1 MVNPST
7 DLIFGHRAG
16 PWQRFTARLMLR
28 MALRG
33 LDVDPAREIP
43 LTWSPSCH
51 IEDLRVFTRGQGP
64 AADAYVPAGEGLIV
78 GTVRMGFGHHR
89 IARSVYTWSQ
99 ALGHTTYL
107 HDLLAIDSP
116 EADAIRAMD
125 ASYSRASRISSNL
138 GGPFEWLWGKLMQQG
153 GPGSLRTSLMLAE
166 AIAPLMKGIPRD
178 IPVISSYPLNGQIAV
193 ALGFERVIN
202 LVIDNHPQHFILVP
216 GALNLVQGPA
226 WHDRFL
232 SMGVPERHLRV
243 AGHWVSEPLASHAVA
258 DSGARIARAE
268 AGHPRRLLVPVGG
281 AGAQRR
287 WLVDFLKGLAPRLR
301 DGSIRVFLNAGDHP
315 HMLVALER
323 TLESMKVGWRAIA
336 TIEQVREFCAEVPLD
351 GPEPGDLEPVV
362 LCGFET
368 HFEAFTTTDLLM
380 RVSDILVTKPSEL
393 AFFPI
398 PKLHIRRVGNHEA
411 ASAMRAAELGEGTPE
426 RRKVAHALE
435 AVDLLCGQRHPFVRM
450 CRCVAENAARGV
462 YDGSK
467 HAVQRAMGG
476 TASSARLRRVPP
488 S

>member
-1 MVNPST
+1 MPDSQT
-7 DLIFGHRAG
+7 DGVFGHRAG
-16 PWQRFTARLMLR
+16 PWERFTSRMMLR
-28 MALRG
+28 LALRG
-33 LDVDPAREIP
+33 IDVNPDREIP
-43 LTWSPSCH
+43 LTWHPSPH
-51 IEDLRVFTRGQGP
+51 VDGLRLFTRGHGQ
-64 AADAYVPAGEGLIV
+64 ADDAYVPPGEGLLV

-99 ALGHTTYL
+99 ALGHTTWL
-107 HDLLAIDSP
+107 HDLLAIESP
-116 EADAIRAMD
+116 EADSIRAMD
-125 ASYSRASRISSNL
+125 ATYSRYSRLSSNL

-202 LVIDNHPQHFILVP
+202 LVIDNHPQYFTLVP

-226 WHDRFL
+226 WHERFL
-232 SMGVPERHLRV
+232 AMGVPERHLRV
-243 AGHWVSEPLASHAVA
+243 AGHWVSEPLATHAVA
-258 DSGARIARAE
+258 DSAARIARAD

-281 AGAQRR
+281 AGAQRK
-287 WLVDFLKGLAPRLR
+287 WLVAFLKGLAPRLR
-301 DGSIRVFLNAGDHP
+301 EGSIRVFLNAGDHG
-315 HMLVALER
+315 HMKVALER
-323 TLESMKVGWRAIA
+323 TLAAMKVGWRSLSTLA
-336 TIEQVREFCAEVPLD
+336 EVRDFCNQVPLD
-351 GPEPGDLEPVV
+351 GPEPSELEPVV
-362 LCGFET
+362 LGAFDS

-380 RVSDILVTKPSEL
+380 RVSDVLVTKPSEL

-426 RRKVAHALE
+426 CRKVAHALE
-435 AVDLLCGQRHPFVRM
+435 TARMLCEQRHPFVRM
-450 CRCVAENAARGV
+450 CRAVAAHAQQGI

-467 HAVQRAMGG
+467 HAVQRAM
-476 TASSARLRRVPP
+476 A
-488 S
+488 

>member
-1 MVNPST
+1 
-7 DLIFGHRAG
+7 
-16 PWQRFTARLMLR
+16 
-28 MALRG
+28 
-33 LDVDPAREIP
+33 
-43 LTWSPSCH
+43 
-51 IEDLRVFTRGQGP
+51 
-64 AADAYVPAGEGLIV
+64 
-78 GTVRMGFGHHR
+78 
-89 IARSVYTWSQ
+89 
-99 ALGHTTYL
+99 
-107 HDLLAIDSP
+107 
-116 EADAIRAMD
+116 
-125 ASYSRASRISSNL
+125 
-138 GGPFEWLWGKLMQQG
+138 
-153 GPGSLRTSLMLAE
+153 
-166 AIAPLMKGIPRD
+166 
-178 IPVISSYPLNGQIAV
+178 
-193 ALGFERVIN
+193 
-202 LVIDNHPQHFILVP
+202 
-216 GALNLVQGPA
+216 
-226 WHDRFL
+226 
-232 SMGVPERHLRV
+232 
-243 AGHWVSEPLASHAVA
+243 
-258 DSGARIARAE
+258 
-268 AGHPRRLLVPVGG
+268 
-281 AGAQRR
+281 
-287 WLVDFLKGLAPRLR
+287 
-301 DGSIRVFLNAGDHP
+301 
-315 HMLVALER
+315 
-323 TLESMKVGWRAIA
+323 MKVGWRAIA